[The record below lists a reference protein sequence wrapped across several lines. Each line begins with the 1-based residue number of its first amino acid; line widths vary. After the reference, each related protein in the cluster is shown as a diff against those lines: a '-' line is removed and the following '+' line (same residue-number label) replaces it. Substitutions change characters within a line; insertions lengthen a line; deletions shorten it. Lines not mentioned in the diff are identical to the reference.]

1 MQKKIKVSLYLIIF
15 LVLAIV
21 GTKCDRVK
29 EYQVNVEEAK
39 EFAKK
44 NKCLFALTSSK
55 QDEGIEGLLLELALA
70 YNKKL
75 NGLPYIEG
83 DIPDNENIQKQNNIT
98 LTNPIKKKDGCC
110 TKTKENNN
118 FHK

>member
-44 NKCLFALTSSK
+44 NKCLFALTSSRK
-55 QDEGIEGLLLELALA
+55 DEGIKGLFLELALA

-75 NGLPYIEG
+75 
-83 DIPDNENIQKQNNIT
+83 KQNNIT

-110 TKTKENNN
+110 TKTKEKNN

>member
-1 MQKKIKVSLYLIIF
+1 M
-15 LVLAIV
+15 AIV

-39 EFAKK
+39 EFANK
-44 NKCLFALTSSK
+44 NKCLFALTSSRK
-55 QDEGIEGLLLELALA
+55 DEGIEGLFLELALA

-75 NGLPYIEG
+75 NE
-83 DIPDNENIQKQNNIT
+83 KQNNIT

-110 TKTKENNN
+110 TKTKEKNN

>member
-1 MQKKIKVSLYLIIF
+1 M
-15 LVLAIV
+15 AIV
-21 GTKCDRVK
+21 GTKCDLVERYEVNVK
-29 EYQVNVEEAK
+29 EAE

-75 NGLPYIEG
+75 
-83 DIPDNENIQKQNNIT
+83 KQNNIT

-110 TKTKENNN
+110 TKTKEKNN